1 MRAAGPSKNEI
12 DCVGGVAKIA
22 IRTSVSTGKF
32 FCSAADCIEYLS
44 EKFGESIEPEY
55 CFKEICS
62 ETLSRIRSNARYMNY
77 GKLQNSSK
85 QRVLIFHPNS
95 TTVLTAPY
103 LCVCESCSEEFG
115 SCDLFQEYC
124 LESTILKKNHLRS
137 DANCQVDS
145 DSDDADGEEENVE
158 ENDDVDMD
166 FFASGTIC
174 CIAADKE
181 DTKTFYFFHVNDVD
195 CTVKF

>member
-1 MRAAGPSKNEI
+1 M
-12 DCVGGVAKIA
+12 
-22 IRTSVSTGKF
+22 
-32 FCSAADCIEYLS
+32 S
-44 EKFGESIEPEY
+44 EKFGESVDSKY
-55 CFKEICS
+55 CFKEISS

-85 QRVLIFHPNS
+85 QRVAIFRPNS

-115 SCDLFQEYC
+115 SCDLFQEHC

-166 FFASGTIC
+166 FLQVVRYVVSLLIKKIPKHF
-174 CIAADKE
+174 
-181 DTKTFYFFHVNDVD
+181 TFFM
-195 CTVKF
+195 